1 MGEGGITHNSNLPSA
16 LYQRCPA
23 RELPSAGS
31 SSRIFGPL
39 SSALCPAVY
48 PSIRPSRGRLPA
60 AARSIPINRHR
71 RLAILFPFSPPPSLP
86 RSLPSP
92 AATAQHKDCSVLAA
106 RAL

>member
-48 PSIRPSRGRLPA
+48 LSVRPSVPWTA
-60 AARSIPINRHR
+60 ASGGPLH
-71 RLAILFPFSPPPSLP
+71 PD
-86 RSLPSP
+86 
-92 AATAQHKDCSVLAA
+92 Q
-106 RAL
+106 